1 MATAYK
7 VPKITQSW
15 RQLELDLGVT
25 FQRWGVTE
33 WSADPNVPLARV
45 NTDPR
50 AGWFY
55 SEVSVTV
62 RFMKDGR
69 EVVLTSESQATPR
82 ANLKLIQLCVDD
94 MRMIE
99 RRGMDSL
106 MRSAYLQLEAPP
118 AERDPY
124 AVLGVQPGAP
134 WVVIEGAYRALAKA
148 AHPDAGG
155 GDAEMA
161 AINAAFEAV
170 KTKEGR

>member
-7 VPKITQSW
+7 VPKTDKTY
-15 RQLELDLGVT
+15 RDVRGDLGLT
-25 FQRWGVTE
+25 FERWGVRDWDDE
-33 WSADPNVPLARV
+33 PNVPMSRV
-45 NTDPR
+45 NSR
-50 AGWFY
+50 QLMR
-55 SEVSVTV
+55 SELGVTV
-62 RFMKDGR
+62 RFMKGDR
-69 EVVLTSESQATPR
+69 EVVLASDSQDSPK

-99 RRGMDSL
+99 RRGLDSL